1 MTNEKEKHCN
11 SSNVTEMLV
20 QGARCKF
27 IIEQSMHPL
36 HVMFTVVPEGQ

>member
-1 MTNEKEKHCN
+1 MKREKIATAPMSQRCWCK
-11 SSNVTEMLV
+11 V

-36 HVMFTVVPEGQ
+36 HVMFTVVLEGQ